1 MWPPMPAHR
10 PTELH
15 ALFAQAFNLRKLDEL
30 LALYEPNATVV
41 VSGEPVAGHDRVRA
55 ALERWLAAG
64 GQMVLDTRAVI
75 EGPDGLVVLHGAWTI
90 TWPEPSAS
98 VTTRRGLSTEVAR
111 RQPDGTWRFVIDNPD
126 TPV

>member
-1 MWPPMPAHR
+1 MPAHK

-15 ALFAQAFNLRKLDEL
+15 ALFAQAFNRGELDKL

-41 VSGEPVAGHDRVRA
+41 VGGEPVAGHDSVRA

-75 EGPDGLVVLHGAWTI
+75 EGPDGLVCA
-90 TWPEPSAS
+90 
-98 VTTRRGLSTEVAR
+98 AR
-111 RQPDGTWRFVIDNPD
+111 RLGHRITRD
-126 TPV
+126 TCFRNNTARVEHGGCATTVGRNLALRHR